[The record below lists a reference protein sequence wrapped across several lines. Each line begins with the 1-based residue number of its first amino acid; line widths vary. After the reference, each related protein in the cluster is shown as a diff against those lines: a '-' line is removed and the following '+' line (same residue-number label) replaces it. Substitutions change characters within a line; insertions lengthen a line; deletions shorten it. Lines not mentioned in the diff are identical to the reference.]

1 VLTVST
7 PLSKLLYTHFVCGLP
22 DLSALKLRI
31 LWIKKFVV
39 TPHSGFNMWN
49 HKLYIKVFLKWSV
62 AYAASADHPP
72 SRAANSHI
80 YTARFDGSDMKHYF
94 ELYAATWS

>member
-1 VLTVST
+1 M
-7 PLSKLLYTHFVCGLP
+7 
-22 DLSALKLRI
+22 D
-31 LWIKKFVV
+31 KKFVV
-39 TPHSGFNMWN
+39 TPHSGFNVWN

-62 AYAASADHPP
+62 AYAARANRPP
-72 SRAANSHI
+72 ARLANSRI